1 MASVI
6 AGSGFDDDVAV
17 VTGGT
22 RGIGRA
28 VAERL
33 AANGATVVA
42 TYREDE
48 RAAEETAAALAD
60 RPGETTVERF
70 DVADHDAVAAT
81 FETVAE
87 RYGAPTILVN
97 NAGTM
102 DNGLLLRMDPEQW
115 TRVLEVNLTGT
126 FYCTREAAR
135 RMLRR
140 DPDDRA
146 ADPRRDRGRIIN
158 VASVAGQRGW
168 AGQANYAASK
178 AGVLGFTRAAARELG
193 GKGIRVNAVAP
204 GYTDTDL
211 LDEVRGYGSAVEDET
226 ASGRVAAP
234 AEVADVVTFLAS
246 DAASYVNGEVVRVDD
261 GLVC

>member
-1 MASVI
+1 VI
-6 AGSGFDDDVAV
+6 DFDGEVAV
-17 VTGGT
+17 ITGGT

-33 AANGATVVA
+33 AERGATVVA
-42 TYREDE
+42 TYHEDDA
-48 RAAEETAAALAD
+48 AAEETAAALAD
-60 RPGETTVERF
+60 APADTAVERF
-70 DVADHDAVAAT
+70 DVADYDAVAAA

-87 RYGAPTILVN
+87 RYGPPSVLVN

-102 DNGLLLRMDPEQW
+102 DNGLLLRMSPEQW
-115 TRVLEVNLTGT
+115 RRVVDVNLTGT
-126 FYCTREAAR
+126 FHCTREAAR

-140 DPDDRA
+140 D
-146 ADPRRDRGRIIN
+146 DRGGRIVN
-158 VASVAGQRGW
+158 VASVAARRGW

-178 AGVLGFTRAAARELG
+178 AGVLGFTRAVARELG
-193 GKGIRVNAVAP
+193 GKDIRVNAVAP

-211 LDEVRGYGSAVEDET
+211 LDESRGYESAVEADT

-234 AEVADVVTFLAS
+234 AEVADVIAFLAS

-261 GLVC
+261 GLVL

>member
-1 MASVI
+1 MTGPPSD
-6 AGSGFDDDVAV
+6 GPTFEDDVAV

-33 AANGATVVA
+33 AAGGATVVA

-48 RAAEETAAALAD
+48 TAAEAAADALAAY
-60 RPGETTVERF
+60 PGETTVERF

-81 FETVAE
+81 FEAVAE

-102 DNGLLLRMDPEQW
+102 DNGLLLRMRPEQW
-115 TRVLEVNLTGT
+115 ERVLEVNLTGT

-135 RMLRR
+135 TMIRR
-140 DPDDRA
+140 GDRSE
-146 ADPRRDRGRIIN
+146 ADARGRIVN

-168 AGQANYAASK
+168 AGQVNYAASK

-193 GKGIRVNAVAP
+193 ETGIRVNAVAP

-211 LDEVRGYGSAVEDET
+211 LDEVRGHESTVEEDT

-234 AEVADVVTFLAS
+234 EEVADVIAFLAS
-246 DAASYVNGEVVRVDD
+246 DAAAYVNGEVIRVDD